1 MDDSKYA
8 VQALIE
14 LKDTGMLLAMA
25 NSYLCDD
32 VFLEKFSHNIER
44 SVQSLSEDIV
54 ALKKE
59 FPGKFEID
67 VETDTT
73 LEKISETAKSFLEP
87 DMEIKERCV
96 LGDLGREL
104 MTDVKSITDMVNNIR
119 VQVYGRKVVYSRKE
133 SMSVVYSRKE
143 SMSELVGDLGRSLED
158 AFFKGLKILAC
169 LVLVALL
176 VFLFLFFTMM
186 KEGPLRE
193 EIVVSEKILSTQREI
208 ISQLDDKMEQVK
220 NKIVSMEKESDLIR
234 GDKIAIL
241 DLEMELHK
249 IEEDRSKAE
258 TEIATREER
267 IIEDRSKLEEIE
279 GVSFIK
285 RLLRQ

>member
-1 MDDSKYA
+1 
-8 VQALIE
+8 
-14 LKDTGMLLAMA
+14 
-25 NSYLCDD
+25 
-32 VFLEKFSHNIER
+32 
-44 SVQSLSEDIV
+44 
-54 ALKKE
+54 
-59 FPGKFEID
+59 
-67 VETDTT
+67 
-73 LEKISETAKSFLEP
+73 
-87 DMEIKERCV
+87 
-96 LGDLGREL
+96 
-104 MTDVKSITDMVNNIR
+104 
-119 VQVYGRKVVYSRKE
+119 
-133 SMSVVYSRKE
+133 
-143 SMSELVGDLGRSLED
+143 MSELVGDLGRSLED

-176 VFLFLFFTMM
+176 VFLSLFFTMT

-241 DLEMELHK
+241 DLEMEIHK

>member
-8 VQALIE
+8 VQALSE

-44 SVQSLSEDIV
+44 NVQNLSEDIV

-73 LEKISETAKSFLEP
+73 LEKISKTAKSFLEP

-104 MTDVKSITDMVNNIR
+104 MIDVKSITDTVNNIR
-119 VQVYGRKVVYSRKE
+119 VQVYGRK
-133 SMSVVYSRKE
+133 VVYSRKE

-176 VFLFLFFTMM
+176 VFLSLFFTMT

-208 ISQLDDKMEQVK
+208 ISQLDDKMAQVK